1 MNEATAAK
9 CLAELGSPTRLA
21 VFRLLVKAG
30 PEGLVVGDLQRRLK
44 IPGSTLSHHIAR
56 LAWAGLV
63 DQRRDGRR
71 LICST
76 KDGVMTDLLT
86 FLTAECCTGFADNC
100 TETSAA

>member
-1 MNEATAAK
+1 MNEAKAAK

-30 PEGLVVGDLQRRLK
+30 PDGMAVGDLQRRLK
-44 IPGSTLSHHIAR
+44 IPASTLSHHIAR

-71 LICST
+71 LVCSVRG
-76 KDGVMTDLLT
+76 GVMDALVT
-86 FLTAECCTGFADNC
+86 FLSAECCTGFNEDC
-100 TETSAA
+100 AAAPAA

>member
-1 MNEATAAK
+1 MNETKAAK

-30 PEGLVVGDLQRRLK
+30 PEGLVVGDIQRRLK
-44 IPGSTLSHHIAR
+44 IPASTLSHHIAR

-63 DQRRDGRR
+63 AQRRDGRR

-76 KDGVMTDLLT
+76 QPGIMDSLVG
-86 FLTAECCTGFADNC
+86 FLTAECCTGFADDS
-100 TETSAA
+100 TESAA

>member
-86 FLTAECCTGFADNC
+86 FLIAECCTGFADDC

>member
-76 KDGVMTDLLT
+76 KDGIMTDLLT
-86 FLTAECCTGFADNC
+86 FLTAECCTGFADDC

>member
-1 MNEATAAK
+1 MNETTAAK

-30 PEGLVVGDLQRRLK
+30 PEGLVVGDLQHRLK

-86 FLTAECCTGFADNC
+86 FLTAECCTGFADDC

>member
-1 MNEATAAK
+1 MNETKAAK

-30 PEGLVVGDLQRRLK
+30 PDGMVVGDLQRRLK
-44 IPGSTLSHHIAR
+44 IPASTLSHHIAR

-71 LICST
+71 LVCST
-76 KDGVMTDLLT
+76 KAGVMDALVT
-86 FLTAECCTGFADNC
+86 FLTAECCTGFGEDC
-100 TETSAA
+100 AAAPAA

>member
-86 FLTAECCTGFADNC
+86 FLTAECCTGFADDC

>member
-1 MNEATAAK
+1 MNETKAAK

-30 PEGLVVGDLQRRLK
+30 PDGMAVGDLQRRLK
-44 IPGSTLSHHIAR
+44 IPASTLSHHIAR

-71 LICST
+71 LVCST
-76 KDGVMTDLLT
+76 RDGVMDALVT
-86 FLTAECCTGFADNC
+86 FLTAECCTGFGEDC
-100 TETSAA
+100 AAAPAA

>member
-86 FLTAECCTGFADNC
+86 FLTAECCTGFAEDC
-100 TETSAA
+100 TET

>member
-76 KDGVMTDLLT
+76 KDGIMTDLLT
-86 FLTAECCTGFADNC
+86 FLTTECCTGFADNC

>member
-1 MNEATAAK
+1 MNKETAAK

-30 PEGLVVGDLQRRLK
+30 PDGLVVGDLQRRLK
-44 IPGSTLSHHIAR
+44 IPASTLSHHIAR

-76 KDGVMTDLLT
+76 RDGVMTDLVT
-86 FLTAECCTGFADNC
+86 FLTAECCTGFADDC
-100 TETSAA
+100 AATTAA